1 MSDSSDHTVTSDH
14 QLDAKFDD
22 LSPVTPLYNITSP
35 TTLRPPPLSPT
46 GSARTSVSLST
57 EPEVEGI
64 NEMITLMK
72 RTLLDLG
79 MTFDHFGEAT
89 TKFAGLVPAVK
100 FSHELYRLQKR
111 LEMQDRKQEDQT
123 NELKSLLT
131 DVLKEQIAA
140 HLGIF
145 VQEQI
150 RQKIQER
157 VEEQV
162 RVQLQKQIPEELRA
176 QVREHKIQIELVER
190 ALYNSEARRE
200 NSSLRQRDLS
210 KPLRALRLP
219 NGEENPRFPKNL
231 ATLFALDTE
240 SARQLVTD
248 FDLPDANNREINLNR
263 FMSHIGVAFQMMT
276 PTTRPPLPALA
287 AP

>member
-1 MSDSSDHTVTSDH
+1 VKYADE
-14 QLDAKFDD
+14 
-22 LSPVTPLYNITSP
+22 LSPVTPLYDLASP
-35 TTLRPPPLSPT
+35 TTLRPPLSPT

-89 TKFAGLVPAVK
+89 TKFSGLLPAIK

-111 LEMQDRKQEDQT
+111 LEMQDRKHEDQT

-131 DVLKEQIAA
+131 NVLKEQIAA
-140 HLGIF
+140 HLSIF

-157 VEEQV
+157 VEGQV
-162 RVQLQKQIPEELRA
+162 REQLQKQIPEELRA
-176 QVREHKIQIELVER
+176 QVREHKKQIELVER
-190 ALYNSEARRE
+190 ALYNSEARRA
-200 NSSLRQRDLS
+200 NSTLRQRSLNIL
-210 KPLRALRLP
+210 LRPLRLP
-219 NGEENPRFPKNL
+219 NGEDCPRFPKDL
-231 ATLFALDTE
+231 ATLFALNAE

-276 PTTRPPLPALA
+276 TPSTRPALPA
-287 AP
+287 PQVP